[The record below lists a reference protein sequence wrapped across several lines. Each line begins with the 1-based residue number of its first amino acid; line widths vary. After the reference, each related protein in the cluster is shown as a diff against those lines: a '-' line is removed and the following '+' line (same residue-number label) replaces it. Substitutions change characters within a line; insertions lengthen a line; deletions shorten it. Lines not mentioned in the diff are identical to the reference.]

1 MVTIDCKLSNA
12 DAPTKYKQYC
22 TIPLRIEA
30 FIDTISF
37 GYYTRFDFIVYNECL
52 SIASYPP
59 PSNYNMWLFST
70 DPDSFK
76 LFDY

>member
-1 MVTIDCKLSNA
+1 M
-12 DAPTKYKQYC
+12 
-22 TIPLRIEA
+22 
-30 FIDTISF
+30 SF
-37 GYYTRFDFIVYNECL
+37 GYYINFDFNVYNECL

-76 LFDY
+76 YFEYKIEKGALPVTYKLPRLDA